1 MAIKVFRFPGTSGEV
16 DPARAGTVEEALA
29 EAGVDATGCEV
40 RVNSALSALGAPVGD
55 GDIVVVAKKIKGNS

>member
-40 RVNSALSALGAPVGD
+40 HYAEHDRLLKD

>member
-16 DPARAGTVEEALA
+16 DPARAGAVEEALA
-29 EAGVDATGCEV
+29 EAGGDATGCEV